1 MSYDYFSPD
10 GNASHKHSTHNHIQT
25 EGSTVPIYHEGTL
38 IKTVPVCWDW
48 CNIQGTEYEISDVR
62 YGSID
67 GVILP
72 EICDIIEAIQEK
84 MGLHSS
90 LTFPAKFHHDSRL

>member
-10 GNASHKHSTHNHIQT
+10 GNATPSRNNSWTV
-25 EGSTVPIYHEGTL
+25 EGTMVPIYNDGEL
-38 IKTVPVCWDW
+38 IKTVAVCWEY

-84 MGLHSS
+84 MGLHNS
-90 LTFPAKFHHDSRL
+90 LTFPYKFTHEPKL